1 MDVFVTGATGF
12 IGRRLCQRLIAKGHF
27 VRCLVRPNS
36 DLSPLQYLSVELW
49 RGDVNDPASLEGALE
64 GIQAVIHLVGII
76 RERPP
81 QATFQHVHVEGTRNL
96 LAAAQEAG
104 VPHCLYLSAIGARP
118 SPQYPYL
125 HSKWEAEELVRQ
137 SDLPWTVV
145 RPSIVF
151 GQGDEFLTKL
161 AALVRHPPAG
171 DRTLAPFVPI
181 IGSGKTRFQPIWVED
196 LAECLALTTG
206 NPALQGQ
213 TVTLGGPE
221 QVSYEDMIDLIMN
234 TLPLHRPKLH
244 LPVALMRPAVAL
256 MPIIYKDPPIT
267 STQLNMINLD
277 SITDIDAVQR
287 TYGFQPA
294 SLRDKTG
301 YLSSA
306 AP

>member
-1 MDVFVTGATGF
+1 MNVFVTGATGF
-12 IGRRLCQRLIAKGHF
+12 IGRRLCQHLIAKGHF

-64 GIQAVIHLVGII
+64 GIQTVIHLVGII

-81 QATFQHVHVEGTRNL
+81 QATFQRVHVEGTRNL
-96 LAAAQEAG
+96 LAAAREAG
-104 VPHCLYLSAIGARP
+104 VQHCLYLSAIGAGP
-118 SPQYPYL
+118 GPQYPYL

-145 RPSIVF
+145 RSSIVF

-196 LAECLALTTG
+196 LAECLALTLG
-206 NPALQGQ
+206 NPALHGQ
-213 TVTLGGPE
+213 VITLGGPE
-221 QVSYEDMIDLIMN
+221 QVSYEDMVDLIMD
-234 TLPLHRPKLH
+234 TLPLHRPKIH

-256 MPIIYKDPPIT
+256 MPIVYKDPPIT
-267 STQLNMINLD
+267 STQLNMIDLD
-277 SITDIDAVQR
+277 SITDLDAVQR

-306 AP
+306 TP